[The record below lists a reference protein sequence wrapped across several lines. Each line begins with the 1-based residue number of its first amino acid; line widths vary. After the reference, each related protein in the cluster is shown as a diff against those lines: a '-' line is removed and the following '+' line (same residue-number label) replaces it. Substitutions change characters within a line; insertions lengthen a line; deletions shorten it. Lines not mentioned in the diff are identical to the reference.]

1 MNKAL
6 LKEERKHGD
15 PAYPVS
21 LYQITCPPE
30 EPLLDLH
37 WHDELEFL
45 LVTEGQAVFRV
56 EMADYTVRAGEAIFV
71 NSGELHSGYVVGDAP
86 CSFSAV
92 VFHADLLGKG
102 MLDLLHDQYIL
113 PLLQRNIRPPVH
125 LHAGHGLQ
133 QAELLSLLRQLFESN
148 RQRELGYE
156 LSTKGLLTLAIV
168 KLLQAAEPG
177 QPDQRMEAG
186 QVRTDRLKAAIEYIE
201 RHYPEPIQLREL
213 AELVSMSESYFCR
226 YFKRITTKSPI
237 EYINHYRIQ
246 QAAAKLRHSDKKV
259 MDVALDVGF
268 NNLSYF
274 NVVFKQRFG
283 CSPAAYRKREL
294 RTL

>member
-21 LYQITCPPE
+21 VYHITCPPE

-71 NSGELHSGYVVGDAP
+71 NSGELHSGYVLGDAP
-86 CSFSAV
+86 CSFAAV

-102 MLDLLHDQYIL
+102 MIDRLHDQYIL

-125 LHAGHGLQ
+125 LHAAYNSGHAG
-133 QAELLSLLRQLFESN
+133 LLSQLSLLFESN
-148 RQRELGYE
+148 RKRELGYE
-156 LSTKGLLTLAIV
+156 LSTKGLLYLAIV
-168 KLLQAAEPG
+168 NLLQSADPV
-177 QPDQRMEAG
+177 QHDQRGDSG
-186 QVRTDRLKAAIEYIE
+186 QLRTDRLKAAVEYIE
-201 RHYPEPIQLREL
+201 QHYTEQIQLREL

-246 QAAAKLRHSDKKV
+246 QAAAMLRHTDKKI

-274 NVVFKQRFG
+274 NVVFKQRFS
-283 CSPAAYRKREL
+283 CSPAAYRKREM
-294 RTL
+294 RIV